1 MKEKVMEVL
10 KNKKLIGGV
19 IAAIVAMIVVILLLN
34 VIFSSKPKKYEEKIK
49 NVVKALS
56 SESKMKDAIDDKLID
71 IKGAA
76 AWMEADQE
84 AEDFK
89 KEYKDLKKD
98 SDEIEEMEDGLK
110 ELAKSNEE
118 LEREYKVK
126 NIKEP
131 KKDKDNKKIY
141 SVTATLVTEGGYYD
155 SEQQIKVIFYKGKVV
170 DIISKDYDSSLFESA
185 VKANK

>member
-1 MKEKVMEVL
+1 MKEKVMAML
-10 KNKKLIGGV
+10 KDKKIIGGA
-19 IAAIVAMIVVILLLN
+19 IAGIVAIIVIVLLLN
-34 VIFSSKPKKYEEKIK
+34 VVFSSKPKKHEEKIK
-49 NVVKALS
+49 NLVKALA

-110 ELAKSNEE
+110 NLAKDNED

-141 SVTATLVTEGGYYD
+141 SVTATLVSEGSYYD

-185 VKANK
+185 VKSNK

>member
-1 MKEKVMEVL
+1 MKEKMMEIL
-10 KNKKLIGGV
+10 KNKKMIGSV
-19 IAAIVAMIVVILLLN
+19 IVAVVAIIVMILLLN
-34 VIFSSKPKKYEEKIK
+34 IVFSSKPRKHEEKVK
-49 NVVKALS
+49 NIVKALS

-71 IKGAA
+71 VKGAA
-76 AWMEADQE
+76 AWLEADQE

-98 SDEIEEMEDGLK
+98 SDEIEDMEEGLK
-110 ELAKSNEE
+110 KLAESNED
-118 LEREYKVK
+118 LKREYKVK

-141 SVTATLVTEGGYYD
+141 SVTATLITEGSYYD
-155 SEQQIKVIFYKGKVV
+155 AEQQIKVIFYKGKVV

-185 VKANK
+185 VKSNK